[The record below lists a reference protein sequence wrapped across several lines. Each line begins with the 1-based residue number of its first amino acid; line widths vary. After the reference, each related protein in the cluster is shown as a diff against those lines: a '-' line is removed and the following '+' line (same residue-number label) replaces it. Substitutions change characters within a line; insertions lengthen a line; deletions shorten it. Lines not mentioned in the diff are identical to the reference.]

1 MNLTY
6 EQIRSIAWGA
16 DRVELID
23 GYFRFFRFTKEQ
35 ELLYF
40 GRNRG
45 SYDKT
50 VSAAGVKLVF
60 KTNSETLGI
69 DAVMEGNSTRQ
80 YISFDVFVDGKLL
93 GYLDN
98 CSEVEL
104 PADYTEI
111 DLPIG
116 KFQKTFDLGKG
127 EKTVSVYLPWNCIL
141 KLVSV
146 SVDDGAFVTPVKP
159 EKQMLV
165 FGDSIT
171 QGYDS
176 VRPSNHYAVKLA
188 DALGAEMR
196 NKAIGGEEFL
206 PELVTTGENCEFD
219 YITVAYGT
227 NDWSHGTR
235 EKLIECCRGFYV
247 ELSKKYPTAKIFA
260 VGPIWRKD
268 MDIYKPYGKFMQLIE
283 DIKSCTAG
291 LDNVVFIDGFDFVP
305 KDEKYFAD
313 LRLHPNDEGFAYYF
327 ENLYKAIKEY
337 I

>member
-1 MNLTY
+1 MKLNY
-6 EQIRSIAWGA
+6 EQIKSITWGA

-40 GRNRG
+40 DRKRG
-45 SYDKT
+45 SYDQT
-50 VSAAGVKLVF
+50 VSTSGVKLVF

-69 DAVMEGNSTRQ
+69 DAFVEANSGIKF
-80 YISFDVFVDGKLL
+80 ISFDVFVDGKLI

-98 CSEVEL
+98 CSDVEL
-104 PADYTEI
+104 VADYTGIE
-111 DLPIG
+111 LPLG
-116 KFQKTFDLGKG
+116 NLQKTFDLGKG
-127 EKTVSVYLPWNCIL
+127 EKTVSVYLPWTGIL
-141 KLVSV
+141 KLNSV
-146 SVDDGAFVTPVKP
+146 SLDDGASLEPVKP
-159 EKQMLV
+159 EKRMLV

-171 QGYDS
+171 QGYDA

-188 DALGAEMR
+188 DALGAEMI

-206 PELVTTGENCEFD
+206 PELVTTGENLEFD

-235 EKLIECCRGFYV
+235 EKLIECCRGFYL
-247 ELSKKYPTAKIFA
+247 ELSEKYRGSKIFA

-283 DIKSCTAG
+283 DIKECTAG
-291 LDNVVFIDGFDFVP
+291 LDNVVFIDGFDLVP

-313 LRLHPNDEGFAYYF
+313 LRLHPNDEGFLYYF
-327 ENLYKAIKEY
+327 ENLYTAIKEY